1 MLLKVSIFQDKCTN
15 SEIQLQ
21 WKTTRLY
28 LGARDMGYSKQKFE
42 IGVLKI
48 VISDKSI
55 HDFHLFSGD
64 IEDKK

>member
-1 MLLKVSIFQDKCTN
+1 
-15 SEIQLQ
+15 
-21 WKTTRLY
+21 
-28 LGARDMGYSKQKFE
+28 MGYSKQKFE